1 MPPLVLIPGI
11 QGRWEYMRA
20 TVDALSAHFQVLT
33 YSLRGETMEDY
44 AGQVSRSLDEHHVD
58 RAVVC
63 GVSFGGLVAL
73 RFAASVPD
81 RAVALVMASTPGPG
95 WHLRPRHRMYA
106 RLPWIFGPLFLAEAP
121 WPLRTEIATALPD
134 WSARWAFR
142 RSALRTFM
150 TAPVPL
156 AEMAARA
163 RLAERLDTR
172 GDCARVTAATLVITG
187 EPHLDHVVSAERSY
201 EYARLI
207 GGARGAIL
215 ERTGHIGTMTRPE
228 AFAAMVNAFVAGSN
242 LGRPVGEAT
251 SVPAA
256 SCVPAATSVPASTS
270 VPSRNRVA

>member
-1 MPPLVLIPGI
+1 MMLPLVLIPGI

-20 TVDALSAHFQVLT
+20 AVDALGAHFYVLT

-81 RAVALVMASTPGPG
+81 RVIALVMASTPGPE

-121 WPLRTEIATALPD
+121 WRLRGEIATALPD

-150 TAPVPL
+150 SAPVSL
-156 AEMAARA
+156 SAMAARA
-163 RLAERLDTR
+163 RLVERLDTR
-172 GDCARVTAATLVITG
+172 GDCARVTAPTLVVTG
-187 EPHLDHVVSAERSY
+187 EPHLDHVVSAERSS
-201 EYARLI
+201 EYGRLI
-207 GGARGAIL
+207 SGARGAIL

-228 AFAAMVNAFVAGSN
+228 VFAAMVHEFATT
-242 LGRPVGEAT
+242 RVGT
-251 SVPAA
+251 DL
-256 SCVPAATSVPASTS
+256 ASTHVVGADRCGPGRTRGAAPTPIR
-270 VPSRNRVA
+270 VP